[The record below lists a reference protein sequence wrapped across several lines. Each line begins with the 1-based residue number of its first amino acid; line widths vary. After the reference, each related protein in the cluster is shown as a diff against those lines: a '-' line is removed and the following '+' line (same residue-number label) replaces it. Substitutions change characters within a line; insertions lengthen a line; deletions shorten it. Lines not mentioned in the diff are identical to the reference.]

1 MTLSKNGKKIGR
13 PLGSKSKAKIP
24 SPRDQGVRL
33 QQAKMIKSGEDRI
46 AQLEYEKMLLTNAN
60 NKQEEMIQH
69 LRAEL
74 SKAQLACLDGVAV
87 IRYLEKKVYELVKA
101 NERPAV

>member
-13 PLGSKSKAKIP
+13 PRGSKTKAKIP
-24 SPRDQGVRL
+24 SPRNQGIRL
-33 QQAKMIKSGEDRI
+33 QQAKMIKSCEDRI
-46 AQLEYEKMLLTNAN
+46 AQLEYDKMLLVNAN
-60 NKQEEMIQH
+60 RKQEELIQH
-69 LRAEL
+69 LRADL